1 MEGNNMTQ
9 ISNYIYCSDF
19 LTTFDIET
27 KLLPNPYYD
36 YPYLIIE
43 DFFSKEE
50 CEYINKKIKEDDD
63 FEKAQIKTLDK
74 VISSQTN
81 EEIRKTNIYSLDEKD
96 LELYTNR
103 FLQYQR
109 KIEDYFKLVLT
120 TSTKVQVLEYLKNS
134 FYTMHSDDSSML
146 YKDNELIGFLAVAKQ
161 RKVSTVLF
169 TTSYDE
175 TPSDNTFFGGELLFN
190 FLYDENGNEIKI
202 KPKAGSMVVFLSNP
216 YFTHEVLKVIEGRRI
231 SLVQWHNAIIN

>member
-1 MEGNNMTQ
+1 MTQ

-50 CEYINKKIKEDDD
+50 CEYINKKIKEDDN
-63 FEKAQIKTLDK
+63 FEKAQIKTLDT
-74 VISSQTN
+74 VISSETN
-81 EEIRKTNIYSLDEKD
+81 EEIRKTNIYSLDERY
-96 LELYTNR
+96 LELYTDR
-103 FLQYQR
+103 FLQYQT
-109 KIEDYFKLVLT
+109 KIEDYFKLALT
-120 TSTKVQVLEYLKNS
+120 TSTEVQVLEYLKNS

-146 YKDNELIGFLAVAKQ
+146 YKDDELVGFLAVAKQ

-169 TTSYDE
+169 TTSNDE
-175 TPSDNTFFGGELLFN
+175 SASDSTFYGGELLFN
-190 FLYDENGNEIKI
+190 FLYDVNGEMIKV

>member
-1 MEGNNMTQ
+1 MTQ

-74 VISSQTN
+74 DISSQTN

-146 YKDNELIGFLAVAKQ
+146 YKDDELIGFLAVAKQ

-169 TTSYDE
+169 TTSHDE